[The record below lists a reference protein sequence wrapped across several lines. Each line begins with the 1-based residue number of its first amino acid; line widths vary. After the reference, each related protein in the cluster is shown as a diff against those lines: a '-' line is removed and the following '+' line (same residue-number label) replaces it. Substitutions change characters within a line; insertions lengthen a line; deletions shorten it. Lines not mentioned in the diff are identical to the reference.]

1 MVLSLFDGIS
11 CGRIAFDRAGITIDS
26 YYASEIEKDSI
37 KVSKENY
44 PDIIQLGDIRKLDFK
59 ILPHIDMIIGGS
71 PCSYWSNA
79 RTSQQSTRERYPNGT
94 GYELFGFFVE
104 AVKELKP
111 KYFLYENNYSMSE
124 EVRNQISSDLHC
136 KPIMI
141 DSALV
146 CAQSRKRL
154 YWCNFDVS
162 VPIDRNICISDVIP
176 DSITGAAKRNQLT
189 KNGYE
194 YRIDIRKDLKSNCL
208 VTFAT
213 KRNCCVQTKEGS
225 IRPLTADEYEILQTL
240 PKGYTKCLS
249 ESSRKTVIALGW
261 TIDVI
266 THILN
271 HIPES
276 DNYIKPITK
285 RRLLVYECFK
295 FV

>member
-1 MVLSLFDGIS
+1 MVVLSLFDGIS
-11 CGRIAFDRAGITIDS
+11 CGRVAFDRAGITVDS

-79 RTSQQSTRERYPNGT
+79 RTGLQETRERYPNGT
-94 GYELFGFFVE
+94 GYELFGYFVE
-104 AVKELKP
+104 AVRILKP
-111 KYFLYENNYSMSE
+111 KYFLYENNYSMSK
-124 EVRNQISSDLHC
+124 EVRNQISNDLHC

-154 YWCNFDVS
+154 YWCNFDIS
-162 VPIDRNICISDVIP
+162 VPKDKHIYISDIISDAV
-176 DSITGAAKRNQLT
+176 TGAAKRNQLT

-194 YRIDIRKDLKSNCL
+194 YRVDIRKDFKSNCL
-208 VTFAT
+208 VTYAT
-213 KRNCCVQTKEGS
+213 KRNCCIKTKSGL

-249 ESSRKTVIALGW
+249 ESGRKTVIALGW

-266 THILN
+266 AHILS

-276 DNYIKPITK
+276 DNYVKPITQ
-285 RRLLVYECFK
+285 RRLFSV
-295 FV
+295 